1 MLFLFQIFIKNN
13 DDQKKFNFFNFVES
27 KPIYYY
33 ENGNTRVTRELKGI
47 GNDIALHR
55 FKKTLKFVQKQ
66 QQANLDFSRKI
77 SEIRNQSKSQFNA
90 ICIIE
95 EKKDVTNS
103 EIKKE
108 LKDLKV
114 TNSEIQKEL
123 KELNE
128 MISKMFKSKQ

>member
-1 MLFLFQIFIKNN
+1 M
-13 DDQKKFNFFNFVES
+13 
-27 KPIYYY
+27 
-33 ENGNTRVTRELKGI
+33 
-47 GNDIALHR
+47 
-55 FKKTLKFVQKQ
+55 KFVQKQ
-66 QQANLDFSRKI
+66 QQPNLDYSRKI

-90 ICIIE
+90 ICNIE